1 MKNPYIPLVAEIVKV
16 KDESPTVKTFTF
28 RLKDGALEFQPGQF
42 VELTAFGVGEAPFAV
57 SSSPFETE
65 TFDVSV
71 MKTFDPN
78 LMRSGEV
85 TSALHVKKPG
95 DLVGVRGPYGNAYPV
110 EECVGKDVTIAG
122 GGIGLSTLRSLILA
136 LISEREK
143 YGKIML
149 FYGARTPTDLVFKK
163 DLERWK
169 KHLDVRLT
177 VDVRDKSWKGHVGV
191 VTTLFD
197 GGKLKFSRDIS
208 FVCGPPIM
216 IKFTVLKLLECGF
229 APGNIYVSLERIMRC
244 GIGKCGHCNVGKYYV
259 CKDGPIFSYE
269 QIKDIPEP
277 F

>member
-1 MKNPYIPLVAEIVKV
+1 
-16 KDESPTVKTFTF
+16 
-28 RLKDGALEFQPGQF
+28 
-42 VELTAFGVGEAPFAV
+42 
-57 SSSPFETE
+57 
-65 TFDVSV
+65 
-71 MKTFDPN
+71 
-78 LMRSGEV
+78 
-85 TSALHVKKPG
+85 LHVKKPG